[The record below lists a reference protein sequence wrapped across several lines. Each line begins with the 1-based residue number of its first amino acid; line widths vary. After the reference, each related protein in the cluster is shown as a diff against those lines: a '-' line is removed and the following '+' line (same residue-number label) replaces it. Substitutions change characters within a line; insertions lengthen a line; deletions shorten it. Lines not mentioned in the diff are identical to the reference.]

1 LIERD
6 VLISVKIH
14 CFGGFHN
21 YKYKITFKIFMS
33 ISSTF
38 DRLHSEAKR
47 NRWLWLFSIFCR
59 LSLALGFIP
68 AAVVKLID
76 ERFASGL
83 HAKHPM
89 GHYLEALHQTGYY
102 YTFIG
107 VTQLLAAIF
116 LLIPR
121 TVTLGAFLYFPVI
134 LNITILTYATR
145 FDGSLFTAP
154 LMTLAN
160 LYLLGW
166 NYEKWKYILPFNRL
180 ASDNDVTKQK
190 GLESDVQPEKSTEQ
204 QQQRAVFFRNPIRLL
219 YTRFRNFLKQL
230 FNDKFPT
237 LFFAGVF
244 AAVVIFVVGIPNLY
258 SVKPRNTLPQCLRQF
273 KDSSKT
279 KAGENFCNCIH
290 NNGEPLNKCL
300 NEYNNAPDDDV
311 GTP

>member
-1 LIERD
+1 MG
-6 VLISVKIH
+6 ISP
-14 CFGGFHN
+14 
-21 YKYKITFKIFMS
+21 TL
-33 ISSTF
+33 
-38 DRLHSEAKR
+38 DRLHSQAKQ

-68 AAVVKLID
+68 AAIVKLMD

-89 GHYLEALHQTGYY
+89 GAFLEALHLTGYY

-107 VTQLLAAIF
+107 VVQLAAAIM
-116 LLIPR
+116 LLMPR
-121 TVTLGAFLYFPVI
+121 TVTLGAFLYFPII

-180 ASDNDVTKQK
+180 PNDFEVTEQK
-190 GLESDVQPEKSTEQ
+190 SLESDVQSKESAGW
-204 QQQRAVFFRNPIRLL
+204 RAVFSRHGIRLI
-219 YTRFRNFLKQL
+219 YARFRIFFKQL
-230 FNDKFPT
+230 LNDKFPA

-244 AAVVIFVVGIPNLY
+244 AAVVICVVGIPSLF

-273 KDSSKT
+273 KNSSKT
-279 KAGENFCNCIH
+279 KAGEKFCDCIH

-300 NEYNNAPDDDV
+300 NEYNNAPDDTG

>member
-1 LIERD
+1 
-6 VLISVKIH
+6 
-14 CFGGFHN
+14 
-21 YKYKITFKIFMS
+21 MS
-33 ISSTF
+33 ISSTL
-38 DRLHSEAKR
+38 DRLHSQAKQ
-47 NRWLWLFSIFCR
+47 NRWLWLFSIFNR
-59 LSLALGFIP
+59 LVLALGFIP
-68 AAVVKLID
+68 AAIVKLMD

-89 GHYLEALHQTGYY
+89 GYYLEALHTTGFY

-107 VTQLLAAIF
+107 VVQLAAAIM

-160 LYLLGW
+160 LYILGW
-166 NYEKWKYILPFNRL
+166 NYEKWKYILPFNRP
-180 ASDNDVTKQK
+180 ADDNFVTKQK
-190 GLESDVQPEKSTEQ
+190 SLESDVQTQESAGL
-204 QQQRAVFFRNPIRLL
+204 RAVFSRHGIRSL
-219 YTRFRNFLKQL
+219 YARFRIFFGQL

-244 AAVVIFVVGIPNLY
+244 AAVVFFMIVVPSLFSI
-258 SVKPRNTLPQCLRQF
+258 KPRNTLPQCLRQF
-273 KDSSKT
+273 KDSRRT

-290 NNGEPLNKCL
+290 NNGEPLGKCL
-300 NEYNNAPDDDV
+300 NEYDNAPDDTI